1 MISLKKLTNSRII
14 PNGIL
19 FQKKYFLPPEVF
31 SSAFWENFS
40 LFLDAY
46 DLHLKLTA

>member
-19 FQKKYFLPPEVF
+19 FQKNISTPEVF
-31 SSAFWENFS
+31 SSAFWEKFS